1 MSALIRLLLPAI
13 AAAFISA
20 CGVSSGGDMTDPKL
34 DSGAVSDSSP
44 AQNSAASSSK
54 EDSAQAPDDKE
65 TLRKVALSMSSVS
78 DPASKTYKIGPL
90 DVVDITVFN
99 VPELSKT
106 VQVSEAG
113 TINFPLIGEFQAGGK
128 TGREVERELSLKLG
142 DKYLQNPQITVFIKN
157 YNSQRVT
164 LEGAVKKP
172 GVYPITG
179 GLSLLQAVAQAQGFE
194 DKADETVLI
203 FRQVNGE
210 RQVAKYDV
218 SRIRD
223 GRAED
228 PALEA
233 GDVIVAPSSS
243 VKEGIGAVF
252 KALPLFT
259 LVSLL

>member
-1 MSALIRLLLPAI
+1 MSALIRLLLPAV
-13 AAAFISA
+13 AAAFITA

-34 DSGAVSDSSP
+34 ASSAVSNSSSAP
-44 AQNSAASSSK
+44 KSAASSSN
-54 EDSAQAPDDKE
+54 DVSTQAPDDKE
-65 TLRKVALSMSSVS
+65 TLRKAALSISSVS

-90 DVVDITVFN
+90 DIIEVTVFN

-106 VQVSEAG
+106 IQVSEAG
-113 TINFPLIGEFQAGGK
+113 TVNFPLIGEFQAGGK
-128 TGREVERELSLKLG
+128 TGREIERELSLKLG
-142 DKYLQNPQITVFIKN
+142 DKYLQNPQITVFVKDH
-157 YNSQRVT
+157 NSQRIT
-164 LEGAVKKP
+164 LEGAVKRP

-179 GLSLLQAVAQAQGFE
+179 GMSLLQAVAQAQGFE

-203 FRQVNGE
+203 FRHVNGE
-210 RQVAKYDV
+210 RQAAKYDV

-233 GDVIVAPSSS
+233 GDVIVAPTSDL
-243 VKEGIGAVF
+243 KEGVGVIF
-252 KALPLFT
+252 KALPLAT